1 MRVTRKI
8 GLICTI
14 IIVLSHITL
23 FGNAI
28 TYDIATGTLQD
39 FAINYNDNPEDP
51 SAYMNSTPVW
61 DHPGFL
67 GRLIYTGEPTQLTFF
82 NHGPTTGGSRFYFT
96 GTDWSAQSS
105 TGYYREFFIVARA
118 KGLRH
123 SPSNAQHDFSQS
135 NTVITGPGQMVDIP
149 YGAGNETV
157 QVGQLGYNA
166 QGQRAVFNGSNG
178 YQYLYPY
185 SHIWID
191 LTIIRTRTANRSRL
205 ITYYES
211 ALCIQSDEEASVL
224 LTLSGEDNKGWGW
237 GQMPESFS
245 FSIEKTVEDGFPFS
259 WLQQTS
265 TIYNALEIAKVIY
278 RAEDSAA
285 SIRFASDATGY
296 QSQFFFRN
304 QYGDVFPF
312 SLAFDATKPNR
323 TVVPITS
330 SQTFE
335 TAVQSVTSPI
345 DGNSTHQMHVLEGGV
360 KAYLPIYQNP
370 PMGLYSSTVYVFVE
384 PVE

>member
-1 MRVTRKI
+1 MRIYQKI
-8 GLICTI
+8 WVFCLIFMISSTFS
-14 IIVLSHITL
+14 LL
-23 FGNAI
+23 GNAI
-28 TYDIATGTLQD
+28 TYDIATGTLTD

-51 SAYMNSTPVW
+51 SAYMNGTPVW

-67 GRLIYTGEPTQLTFF
+67 GRLIYTGEPTQLTVF

-96 GTDWSAQSS
+96 GTDWSAQSNTS
-105 TGYYREFFIVARA
+105 YYREFFLVARA

-123 SPSNAQHDFSQS
+123 GPSRTQHDFSQS
-135 NTVITGPGQMVDIP
+135 NTVITGPGQVIDIP
-149 YGAGNETV
+149 YGAGDALVT
-157 QVGQLGYNA
+157 VGQWGYNT
-166 QGQRAVFNGSNG
+166 QGQYGQYTGNNG
-178 YQYLYPY
+178 YQYRYPY

-191 LTIIRTRTANRSRL
+191 LTIIRTRTANRNRW

-224 LTLSGEDNKGWGW
+224 LTLSGEDSRGWGW
-237 GQMPESFS
+237 GQMLDSFS

-265 TIYNALEIAKVIY
+265 TMYNALEIAKVIY

-285 SIRFASDATGY
+285 SIRFASDAVGY

-312 SLAFDATKPNR
+312 SLAFDASKPNR

-345 DGNSTHQMHVLEGGV
+345 DGNSTHQLHVLEGGV
-360 KAYLPIYQNP
+360 KAYLPSYQNP

>member
-1 MRVTRKI
+1 M
-8 GLICTI
+8 
-14 IIVLSHITL
+14 VLLQIPL
-23 FGNAI
+23 FSNAL
-28 TYDIATGTLQD
+28 TYDIATGTLQN
-39 FAINYNDNPEDP
+39 FAINYNDNPDDP

-67 GRLIYTGEPTQLTFF
+67 GRLIYTGEPTHLTVF

-96 GTDWSAQSS
+96 GLDWSGQSN
-105 TGYYREFFIVARA
+105 TNYYREFFLVARA

-123 SPSNAQHDFSQS
+123 GSPGTQHDFSQF
-135 NTVITGPGQMVDIP
+135 NTVVTGPGQMIDIP
-149 YGAGNETV
+149 YGAGDETV
-157 QVGQLGYNA
+157 EAGELGYNT
-166 QGQRAVFNGSNG
+166 QGQSGVFDGSNE

-191 LTIIRTRTANRSRL
+191 LTIIRTRTAKRTFFLRF
-205 ITYYES
+205 YES
-211 ALCIQSDEEASVL
+211 SLYIQSDEEASVL
-224 LTLSGEDNKGWGW
+224 LTLSGEDSSGWF
-237 GQMPESFS
+237 GQMPEAFS

-259 WLQQTS
+259 WLQQAS
-265 TIYNALEIAKVIY
+265 TMYNALEIAKVIY

-285 SIRFASDATGY
+285 SIRFASDASGT
-296 QSQFFFRN
+296 QAQFFFRN

-312 SLAFDATKPNR
+312 SLAFDASKPNQ

-335 TAVQSVTSPI
+335 TALQSVTSPI
-345 DGNSTHQMHVLEGGV
+345 DGNSIHQLHVLEGSV
-360 KAYLPIYQNP
+360 LAYLPSYLDP
-370 PMGLYSSTVYVFVE
+370 PMGVYSSTVYVFVE

>member
-1 MRVTRKI
+1 M
-8 GLICTI
+8 
-14 IIVLSHITL
+14 VLLQIPL
-23 FGNAI
+23 FSNAL
-28 TYDIATGTLQD
+28 TYDIATGTLRD
-39 FAINYNDNPEDP
+39 FAINYADNPDDP
-51 SAYMNSTPVW
+51 SAYMNSTPVV

-67 GRLIYTGEPTQLTFF
+67 GRLIYTGEPTQLTVF

-96 GTDWSAQSS
+96 GLDWSGQSN
-105 TGYYREFFIVARA
+105 TNYYREFFLVARA

-123 SPSNAQHDFSQS
+123 GSPGTQHDFSQI
-135 NTVITGPGQMVDIP
+135 NTVVTGPGQMINIP
-149 YGAGNETV
+149 YGAGDETV
-157 QVGQLGYNA
+157 QVGELGYNA
-166 QGQRAVFNGSNG
+166 QGQQDVFTGSNE

-185 SHIWID
+185 RYIWID
-191 LTIIRTRTANRSRL
+191 LTIIRTSNANRSFW

-211 ALCIQSDEEASVL
+211 LLWIQSSEEASVL
-224 LTLSGEDNKGWGW
+224 LTLSGEDYRWIVW
-237 GQMPESFS
+237 GQHPESYA

-259 WLQQTS
+259 WLQQAS

-285 SIRFASDATGY
+285 SIRFASDASGT
-296 QSQFFFRN
+296 QAQFFFRN

-312 SLAFDATKPNR
+312 SLAFDASKPNQ

-335 TAVQSVTSPI
+335 TALQSVTSPI
-345 DGNSTHQMHVLEGGV
+345 DGNSIHQLHVLEGSV
-360 KAYLPIYQNP
+360 LAYLPSYLDP
-370 PMGLYSSTVYVFVE
+370 PMGVYSSTVYVFVE